1 MNKKQ
6 VLAKIGGII
15 ATAALVAGV
24 AKLGYMLSP
33 EEAEIVKIFIYNLI
47 LGI

>member
-6 VLAKIGGII
+6 VLAKIGGIL
-15 ATAALVAGV
+15 ATAAVVAGV
-24 AKLGYMLSP
+24 AKLGYMLTP
-33 EEAEIVKIFIYNLI
+33 EEIAVLKVFLQTIL

>member
-24 AKLGYMLSP
+24 AKLGYLLSP
-33 EEAEIVKIFIYNLI
+33 EEAEILKIFIQSLI

>member
-1 MNKKQ
+1 MKAKQ
-6 VLAKIGGII
+6 VLAKVGGIV

-33 EEAEIVKIFIYNLI
+33 EEMKVVEVFFNSLI
-47 LGI
+47 LGM